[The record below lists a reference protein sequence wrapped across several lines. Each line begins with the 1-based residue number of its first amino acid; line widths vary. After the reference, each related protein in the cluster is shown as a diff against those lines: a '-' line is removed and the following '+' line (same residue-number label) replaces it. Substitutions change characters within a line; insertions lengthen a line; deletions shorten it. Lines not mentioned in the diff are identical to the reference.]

1 MFESAL
7 GRSEA
12 SSSRLG
18 TGAILSVGVHV
29 LFAALVLIIPGK
41 TKAQTEEA
49 PTPVI
54 VEFVQPKVAGG
65 GSPEPAHHVEKPA
78 AVTQPRP
85 APVPIQE
92 KPVPQPEE
100 PQPEQ
105 PTPNSQPSIGNDT
118 AAPVGPPGGE
128 AAGGTG
134 QGTGLGTGGHGPGTG
149 NGPPEPAPTYTVINW
164 NTKMERPVLS
174 SGPAH
179 PEYPRSAMLQHREG
193 TVIVRCRITT
203 EGSVRDCGIL
213 SGDVML
219 QQAALDAL
227 AQQRYRP
234 LMFDGAPVSV
244 WYQFRMT
251 FKLQ

>member
-1 MFESAL
+1 MFESAQ

-18 TGAILSVGVHV
+18 TGAILSGGLHALV
-29 LFAALVLIIPGK
+29 AALVLVLPGK
-41 TKAQTEEA
+41 TKAMSEEA
-49 PTPVI
+49 PLPVI
-54 VEFVQPKVAGG
+54 VEFVPPKIAGG
-65 GSPEPAHHVEKPA
+65 GSSGPAQPIEKA
-78 AVTQPRP
+78 AAAPKQKA

-105 PTPNSQPSIGNDT
+105 PTPNSEPLTGKET
-118 AAPVGPPGGE
+118 AETAGPPGGGQ
-128 AAGGTG
+128 GGGSG
-134 QGTGLGTGGHGPGTG
+134 QGTGSGPGGPGPGTG
-149 NGPPEPAPTYTVINW
+149 NGSPEPTPTYTVINW
-164 NTKMERPVLS
+164 NSKMERPVLS

-203 EGSVRDCGIL
+203 DGSVRDCGIL

-234 LMFDGAPVSV
+234 LMYDGAPVSV

>member
-1 MFESAL
+1 MFDSAL

-18 TGAILSVGVHV
+18 MGAILSAGVHALV
-29 LFAALVLIIPGK
+29 AALVLVLPGK
-41 TKAQTEEA
+41 TKAMTEEA

-65 GSPEPAHHVEKPA
+65 GSPGPVQPVEKA
-78 AVTQPRP
+78 AAAPQPKA

-92 KPVPQPEE
+92 KPTPQPEE
-100 PQPEQ
+100 QPPEQ
-105 PTPNSQPSIGNDT
+105 PTQNAQPSTGNDT
-118 AAPVGPPGGE
+118 ATAAGPPGGG
-128 AAGGTG
+128 AGGGPGGGSGGGTG
-134 QGTGLGTGGHGPGTG
+134 GNGPGTG
-149 NGPPEPAPTYTVINW
+149 NGPPEPAPTYTVLNW
-164 NTKMERPVLS
+164 NPKMERPVLS

-203 EGSVRDCGIL
+203 DGSVRDCGII

-234 LMFDGAPVSV
+234 LMYDGAPVSV
-244 WYQFRMT
+244 WYMFRMT